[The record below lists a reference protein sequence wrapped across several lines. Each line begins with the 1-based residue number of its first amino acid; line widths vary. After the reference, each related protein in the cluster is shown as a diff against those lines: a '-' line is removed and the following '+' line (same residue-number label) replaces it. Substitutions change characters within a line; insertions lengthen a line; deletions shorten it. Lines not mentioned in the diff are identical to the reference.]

1 MSLHYSDDLK
11 SMEDFLS
18 GHRRRE
24 TKMRRALQ
32 RILSAAEGDTRFE
45 AMNWSDVAEVARQAL
60 QQTEVDTQQTTTSM
74 LR

>member
-18 GHRRRE
+18 GHRHRE

-45 AMNWSDVAEVARQAL
+45 SMNWSDVAEVARQAL
-60 QQTEVDTQQTTTSM
+60 QQTEVDTQQAKTSM